1 MKAVRPFRF
10 ALLAAAVALASAAG
24 AKEGPLEGMS
34 RKFEDALRAAD
45 VQAVAAMYAE
55 DAVVM
60 PPNHAPVQGRA
71 DIAALFKGY
80 TDAGFSLKITPAGSW
95 TDGALAVRSG
105 SYILLDKDQKEADH
119 GKWLEVW
126 KQGADGHWLMVR
138 DMWNSDDPPPPP
150 PTTGVSSD
158 KE

>member
-1 MKAVRPFRF
+1 MKTVRPFRF
-10 ALLAAAVALASAAG
+10 ALLAAALAMAGAAA
-24 AKEGPLEGMS
+24 AKEGPLDGVS
-34 RKFEDALRAAD
+34 RQFEDLIRSADTQAL
-45 VQAVAAMYAE
+45 AAMYAE

-60 PPNHAPVQGRA
+60 PPNHAPVKGRA

-80 TDAGFSLKITPAGSW
+80 TDAGFTLKLTPAATW
-95 TDGALAVRSG
+95 MDGALAVRSG
-105 SYILLDKDQKEADH
+105 SYVLLDKEQKEAEH
-119 GKWLEVW
+119 GKWMEAW
-126 KQGADGHWLMVR
+126 RKGEDGNWLMVR

>member
-10 ALLAAAVALASAAG
+10 ALLAAALALAGAAG
-24 AKEGPLEGMS
+24 AKEGPLDGMS
-34 RKFEDALRAAD
+34 ARFEEYIRAAD
-45 VQAVAAMYAE
+45 VQAVAAMYTE

-80 TDAGFSLKITPAGSW
+80 TDAGFSLKLTPGASW
-95 TDGALAVRSG
+95 MDGALAVRSG
-105 SYILLDKDQKEADH
+105 AYVLLDKDMKEADH
-119 GKWLEVW
+119 GKWMEAW
-126 KQGADGHWLMVR
+126 RKGDDGRWLMVR

-150 PTTGVSSD
+150 PPAEAPAD
-158 KE
+158 AQ